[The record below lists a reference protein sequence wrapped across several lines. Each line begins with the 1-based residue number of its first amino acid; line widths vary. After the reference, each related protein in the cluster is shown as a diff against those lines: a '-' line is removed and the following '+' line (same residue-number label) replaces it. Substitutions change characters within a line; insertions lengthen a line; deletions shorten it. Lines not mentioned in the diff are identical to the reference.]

1 MGISIRYYSMK
12 DFAVSQQFNEEEY
25 NKLLQQAVAVIE
37 VSRQRIAK
45 QLNTIAISSYWE
57 IGKLLEEKK
66 VDSKY
71 GDSVV
76 KRLSVDLKAIY
87 PAMGLSPRNLWD
99 MKKFYLRYNEEDAKV
114 RQAVALLPWSH
125 NLLLMSYDLSPEHI
139 VFYSNEVAAKGWS
152 RDMLR
157 QALKSGYHL

>member
-66 VDSKY
+66 
-71 GDSVV
+71 
-76 KRLSVDLKAIY
+76 
-87 PAMGLSPRNLWD
+87 
-99 MKKFYLRYNEEDAKV
+99 
-114 RQAVALLPWSH
+114 
-125 NLLLMSYDLSPEHI
+125 
-139 VFYSNEVAAKGWS
+139 
-152 RDMLR
+152 
-157 QALKSGYHL
+157 